1 MVVLRRTSRR
11 ASEATPEIDGRGLRA
26 YQRKVWVKDQVK
38 AQEAEALYD
47 DLHDPNLS
55 CHLYPWYWKSIFS
68 SNEILQTPNV
78 LT

>member
-55 CHLYPWYWKSIFS
+55 CHLYPWYWKTTCS
-68 SNEILQTPNV
+68 SNKSLQSPDL